1 MMTKQF
7 LLFPLTILLLV
18 SCGRKGEVIT
28 PVRRDL
34 VQAVYA
40 SGKIFPENGYKVYS
54 KLPGYVEK
62 IHVKVGDSIRVG
74 QALIT
79 IKSEV
84 SELNVTAAKNLLEL
98 AGRNASDDSP
108 LLKALKQD
116 LASAR
121 AKYELD
127 SVNYQRY
134 QNLYKE
140 NAGSK
145 LQLDASKTQFEIS
158 VQNYLKASN
167 NFYATRD
174 RLLTEY
180 KNAQVQY
187 DAQVSN
193 RSDYTLVSGV
203 NGTVYDVI
211 PKEGELVGT
220 QLALLEIG
228 NTTGFYV
235 ELSVDET
242 DIALLEQDQE
252 VLYMIDAYKDKTFT
266 GKIREIYPRISQ
278 NNKTS
283 KVLAG
288 IDPGTEVKI
297 FSGMS
302 VEANIIVA
310 RKTSILV
317 IPRECLLG
325 TGKVIL
331 ASGDTVTVKKGAEDL
346 QFVEILAGL
355 EETSE
360 VIKP

>member
-1 MMTKQF
+1 MTMKNILTILSAAF
-7 LLFPLTILLLV
+7 LLF
-18 SCGRKGEVIT
+18 SCGRKGDVIT

-40 SGKIFPENGYKVYS
+40 SGKIFPENGYKIYS

-98 AGRNASDDSP
+98 AQRNASDDSP
-108 LLKALKQD
+108 LLRALKQD
-116 LASAR
+116 VASAR

-134 QNLYKE
+134 SNLYKE

-145 LQLDASKTQFEIS
+145 QQLDASKTQFEIS
-158 VQNYLKASN
+158 LQNYLKAAN
-167 NFYATRD
+167 NYTATRD
-174 RLLTEY
+174 RLLTEF
-180 KNAQVQY
+180 KNAQIQY

-193 RSDYTLVSGV
+193 RSDYTLISGV

-220 QLALLEIG
+220 QLVLLEIG

-235 ELSVDET
+235 EMSVDET

-252 VLYMIDAYKDKTFT
+252 VLYIIDAYKDRTFT

-288 IDPGTEVKI
+288 IDPGSGVKI

-310 RKTSILV
+310 RKSGILV
-317 IPRECLLG
+317 IPRECLLSS
-325 TGKVIL
+325 GKVIL
-331 ASGDTVTVKKGAEDL
+331 ASGDTIPVKKGAEDL
-346 QFVEILAGL
+346 QFVEILSGL